1 MTSPVSAPRV
11 QPIVAGLAAV
21 GRTWERFWFAS
32 ADSRPLALVRIGAA
46 LLALAAWWSYAGDLQ
61 TWFGP
66 DGLLPVDVV
75 QAWRADWGFSLFDL
89 ATTRTAVTATFAVT
103 GVVFAL
109 LLAGAATPIVA
120 PLSAL
125 LFASLL
131 HRGPM
136 LAGPA
141 DDCLSVLLWCL
152 AVGPAGRHYAVD
164 RWLADRAGMP
174 PPGPEPRAG
183 ICRGL
188 LQVHAAA
195 ITAAVAI
202 AQLKEPAWWDGTAA
216 WYAVAAADGLR
227 GRVAGLFADS
237 EYLTN
242 LVTHA
247 ITFLAIVSAGGIWCG
262 PTQRLVARIAVVG
275 WPLVGGLVGEPLWG
289 LTLALFFLPQAWDG
303 GPTVEEQEDDDHDRR
318 STRRRATP

>member
-1 MTSPVSAPRV
+1 MMSSSSAS
-11 QPIVAGLAAV
+11 GLAAV
-21 GRTWERFWFAS
+21 GREWETFWFAP
-32 ADSRPLALVRIGAA
+32 ADSRPLALVRIGAG
-46 LLALAAWWSYAGDLQ
+46 LLALAAWWSYAADLQ

-66 DGLLPVDVV
+66 EGLLPADVV
-75 QAWRADWGFSLFDL
+75 RAWRADWGFSFFDL
-89 ATTRTAVTATFAVT
+89 ATTRAAVTAAYALT

-109 LLAGAATPIVA
+109 LVVGAATPLVA
-120 PLSAL
+120 PLSAV

-152 AVGPAGRHYAVD
+152 AIGPVGRHSSVD
-164 RWLADRAGMP
+164 RWLADRAGAT
-174 PPGPEPRAG
+174 PPGLEPRAG

-202 AQLKEPAWWDGTAA
+202 AQLKESAWWEGSAA
-216 WYAVAAADGLR
+216 WYLVAAAAGLR
-227 GRVAGLFADS
+227 GALAGLFAES

-247 ITFLAIVSAGGIWCG
+247 ITVLAIVSALGIWFA
-262 PTQRLVARIAVVG
+262 PTQRLVARIAVVA
-275 WPLVGGLVGEPLWG
+275 WPLVGFLAGEPLWG
-289 LTLALFFLPQAWDG
+289 LTLALFFVPLAWG
-303 GPTVEEQEDDDHDRR
+303 GSPAAVETVAEGR
-318 STRRRATP
+318 

>member
-1 MTSPVSAPRV
+1 MTSSPLASGMPPPSA
-11 QPIVAGLAAV
+11 ALGAV
-21 GRTWERFWFAS
+21 GRTWQRFWFAP
-32 ADSRPLALVRIGAA
+32 ADSRPLAIVRIGAG
-46 LLALAAWWSYAGDLQ
+46 LLALAAWWSYAADLQ

-66 DGLLPVDVV
+66 DGLLPPDVV
-75 QAWRADWGFSLFDL
+75 RAWRADWGFSLLDL
-89 ATTRTAVTATFAVT
+89 ATTRTAVAVAFAVT

-109 LLAGAATPIVA
+109 LLVGAATPIVA
-120 PLSAL
+120 PLSAV

-152 AVGPAGRHYAVD
+152 AVGPAGRHCSVD
-164 RWLADRAGMP
+164 RWLADRAGAP

-183 ICRGL
+183 ISRGL

-195 ITAAVAI
+195 IPAAVAI
-202 AQLKEPAWWDGTAA
+202 AQLKEGVWWDGSAA
-216 WYAVAAADGLR
+216 WYLVAAADGLR
-227 GRVAGLFADS
+227 GRIAGLFAGS

-247 ITFLAIVSAGGIWCG
+247 ITALAIASAIGVWFGA
-262 PTQRLVARIAVVG
+262 TQRMFARIAVVA
-275 WPLVGGLVGEPLWG
+275 WPVVGLLAGEPLWG
-289 LTLALFFLPQAWDG
+289 LALALFFVPLAWSG
-303 GPTVEEQEDDDHDRR
+303 SPPAMETMAEGR
-318 STRRRATP
+318 

>member
-1 MTSPVSAPRV
+1 MTSPPPVSGMSP
-11 QPIVAGLAAV
+11 PTAGLAAL
-21 GRTWERFWFAS
+21 GSTWERFWFTP
-32 ADSRPLALVRIGAA
+32 ADSRPLAIVRIGAG
-46 LLALAAWWSYAGDLQ
+46 LLALAAWWSYAADLQ

-66 DGLLPVDVV
+66 DGLLPADVV
-75 QAWRADWGFSLFDL
+75 RAWRADWGLSLFDL
-89 ATTRTAVTATFAVT
+89 ATTQTAVSAVFAVV

-109 LLAGAATPIVA
+109 FFVGAGSPIVA
-120 PLSAL
+120 PLSAV

-152 AVGPAGRHYAVD
+152 AVGPAGRHFSVD
-164 RWLADRAGMP
+164 RWFADRAGAP
-174 PPGPEPRAG
+174 PPGPESRAG

-195 ITAAVAI
+195 IPAAVMI
-202 AQLKEPAWWDGTAA
+202 AQFKEPAWWDGSAA

-242 LVTHA
+242 LATHA
-247 ITFLAIVSAGGIWCG
+247 ITALALLSAVGIWFG
-262 PTQRLVARIAVVG
+262 PTQRLVARIAVVA
-275 WPLVGGLVGEPLWG
+275 WPLVGWLVGEPLWG
-289 LTLALFFLPQAWDG
+289 LTLALFFLPLAWDG
-303 GPTVEEQEDDDHDRR
+303 GPTSADAGLGTYQRL
-318 STRRRATP
+318 

>member
-1 MTSPVSAPRV
+1 MTSSSSAAGMP
-11 QPIVAGLAAV
+11 PPTAGLAAV
-21 GRTWERFWFAS
+21 GRTWERFWFAP
-32 ADSRPLALVRIGAA
+32 ADGRPLAIVRIGAG
-46 LLALAAWWSYAGDLQ
+46 LLALAAWWSYVADLQ

-66 DGLLPVDVV
+66 NGLLSADVV
-75 QAWRADWGFSLFDL
+75 RAWRADWGFSLLDL
-89 ATTRTAVTATFAVT
+89 AATRTAVAAAFALT

-109 LLAGAATPIVA
+109 LLVGAATPIVA
-120 PLSAL
+120 PLSAV

-152 AVGPAGRHYAVD
+152 AVGPAARHFSVD
-164 RWLADRAGMP
+164 RWLADRAGAP

-195 ITAAVAI
+195 IPAAVAI
-202 AQLKEPAWWDGTAA
+202 AQLKEGVWWDGSAA
-216 WYAVAAADGLR
+216 WYLVAAAEGLR
-227 GRVAGLFADS
+227 GRIAGLLAES

-247 ITFLAIVSAGGIWCG
+247 ISGLAIASAIGIWFG
-262 PTQRLVARIAVVG
+262 PTQRVLARIAVVA
-275 WPLVGGLVGEPLWG
+275 WPVVGGLAGEPLWG
-289 LTLALFFLPQAWDG
+289 LTLALFFVPLAWG
-303 GPTVEEQEDDDHDRR
+303 GSPTAIESATADH
-318 STRRRATP
+318 